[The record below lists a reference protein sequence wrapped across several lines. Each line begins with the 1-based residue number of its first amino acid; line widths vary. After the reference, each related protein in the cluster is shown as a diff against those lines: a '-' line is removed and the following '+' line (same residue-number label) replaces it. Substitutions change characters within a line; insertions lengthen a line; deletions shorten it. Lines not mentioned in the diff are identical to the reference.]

1 MDWIS
6 PVSGLVGAL
15 VGAGLSYL
23 GTHRAQAKA
32 LADAR
37 SARLEA
43 KQDQAVATLAETFR
57 DLQKHVR
64 ETPSEWEPGID
75 AAATAAATAA
85 RQAWD
90 KNLQDFIAPARLAI
104 GVMRDKKLRYRLKET
119 MDLLEEWDRGLVY
132 AFHGRSRAWV
142 LREVIAHAVECV
154 GAWQREETLPE
165 PNYAFREARESMQAK
180 RDEWEAIAEAE
191 DEDRLRR
198 SVERNS
204 AGAPPLPGG
213 N

>member
-32 LADAR
+32 LADVR
-37 SARLEA
+37 LARLQA
-43 KQDQAVATLAETFR
+43 KQDQAVTTLAETFG

-64 ETPSEWEPGID
+64 EVPGDWEPGMD
-75 AAATAAATAA
+75 AGAAAALTAA

-90 KNLQDFIAPARLAI
+90 EKLQDFIAPARLAI
-104 GVMRDKKLRYRLKET
+104 GVIRDKKLRRRLNET
-119 MDLLEEWDRGLVY
+119 MNLLEEWDSGLVY
-132 AFHGRSRAWV
+132 ACHGRSRAGV
-142 LREVIAHAVECV
+142 LRGVIAHAVECV
-154 GAWQREETLPE
+154 GAWQREEALPE
-165 PNYAFREARESMQAK
+165 PNRAFREARESMQAK

-191 DEDRLRR
+191 EEDRLRR
-198 SVERNS
+198 RAERDS
-204 AGAPPLPGG
+204 AGTPPPPVVG
-213 N
+213 

>member
-37 SARLEA
+37 LARLQA
-43 KQDQAVATLAETFR
+43 KQDQAVTTLAETFG

-64 ETPSEWEPGID
+64 EVPGEWEPGMD
-75 AAATAAATAA
+75 AGAAAAVTAA

-90 KNLQDFIAPARLAI
+90 EKLQDLIAPARLAI
-104 GVMRDKKLRYRLKET
+104 GVIRDKKLRRRLNET
-119 MDLLEEWDRGLVY
+119 MNLLEEWESGLVY
-132 AFHGRSRAWV
+132 AFHGRSRVGV
-142 LREVIAHAVECV
+142 LRGVIAHAVECV
-154 GAWQREETLPE
+154 GAWQREEALPE
-165 PNYAFREARESMQAK
+165 PNHAFREARVSMQAK
-180 RDEWEAIAEAE
+180 RDEWEAIAEAQE
-191 DEDRLRR
+191 EDRLRR
-198 SVERNS
+198 RAERDS
-204 AGAPPLPGG
+204 AGTPPPPVVG
-213 N
+213 

>member
-37 SARLEA
+37 LARLQA
-43 KQDQAVATLAETFR
+43 KQDQAVTTLAEAFG

-64 ETPSEWEPGID
+64 EVPGEWEPGMD
-75 AAATAAATAA
+75 AGGTAAVTAS

-90 KNLQDFIAPARLAI
+90 EKLQDSIAPARLAI
-104 GVMRDKKLRYRLKET
+104 GVIREKKLRHRLNET
-119 MDLLEEWDRGLVY
+119 MNLLEEWDGGLVY
-132 AFHGRSRAWV
+132 AFHGRSRAGV
-142 LREVIAHAVECV
+142 LRGVIAHAVECV
-154 GAWQREETLPE
+154 GAWQREEALPE
-165 PNYAFREARESMQAK
+165 PNHAFREARESMQAK
-180 RDEWEAIAEAE
+180 RDEWEAIAEAQE
-191 DEDRLRR
+191 EDRLRR
-198 SVERNS
+198 RAERDS
-204 AGAPPLPGG
+204 PGTPPPPVVG
-213 N
+213 